1 MKIYNTVSYFLNNY
15 EPTTEFLD
23 GYYSKFA
30 PHFKEYFAYHCYRP
44 EEKKKLAL
52 IRYQELLPAIQE
64 NSDKMESR
72 ILKIVQKYESLYP
85 VTFNQDVHMIVGAF
99 GSNAFT
105 HKQIFP
111 DITFCLEKL
120 SPEDVTLDA
129 IIAHELGHALHN
141 ARTDQLGMEWAKLDW
156 MSPYTTLL
164 QEGVATYHSMQI
176 VDIPESI
183 YFTYDQQGE
192 DWLAFAKA
200 NEKELATALIEDLKN
215 LDQSDLFREWFS
227 INGGTRFGATRFAY
241 YLGYR
246 IVENLVDKLG
256 ELEAVTLWRRS
267 DYKKMLRDELALLT
281 KGEQHVPVL

>member
-1 MKIYNTVSYFLNNY
+1 MKIHNTALYFLEYY

-23 GYYSKFA
+23 DYYSKFA
-30 PHFKEYFAYHCYRP
+30 LHFKEYFAYHCHRP

-52 IRYQELLPAIQE
+52 QRYPELLPVIQE
-64 NSDKMESR
+64 SSAKMESR

-85 VTFNQDVHMIVGAF
+85 VTFNEDVHMIVGAF

-111 DITFCLEKL
+111 EITFCLEKL

-129 IIAHELGHALHN
+129 IIAHEFGHALHN
-141 ARTDQLGMEWAKLDW
+141 SRTDQLGMDWAQLDW
-156 MSPYTTLL
+156 INPYTTLL
-164 QEGVATYHSMQI
+164 QEGVATYHSMQV

-183 YFTYDQQGE
+183 YFTYDRQGE

-200 NEKELATALIEDLKN
+200 NEKELATAFYEDLEKMDRSN
-215 LDQSDLFREWFS
+215 LFREWFS
-227 INGGTRFGATRFAY
+227 INGGTRFGETRFAY

-246 IVENLVDKLG
+246 IVENLVEKFG
-256 ELEAVTLWRRS
+256 ELEAVTLWGRS
-267 DYKKMLRDELALLT
+267 DYKEVLRDELALLA
-281 KGEQHVPVL
+281 KGE